1 MAKST
6 AGTEFC
12 VVKDGATTGVSVTP
26 TGASK
31 AAPCEIS
38 TASTGTLKNGDL
50 IWIPAAGTGLSE
62 VDGKWWVITNLV
74 ADTTF
79 DLLGSDTT
87 ASTGTFAA
95 GVGIKGHG
103 DADMECLCL
112 SSISFNRD
120 QPDTISTA
128 TFCDTTSSIPGSAT
142 SAGSIDFGGYV
153 DITDTDYKALLA
165 LEASGAETAFR
176 VMLPNN
182 GYIVFPATI
191 NQITV
196 DIPLEGA
203 VAYSGSATLKSA
215 ARHLFA

>member
-6 AGTEFC
+6 AGTKIC
-12 VVKDGATTGVSVTP
+12 VVKDGATTGVSITP

-31 AAPCEIS
+31 AAPCEIL

-50 IWIPAAGTGLSE
+50 IWMPAAATGLSE
-62 VDGKWWVITNLV
+62 IDGKWWIITNLT
-74 ADTTF
+74 ADTSF

-87 ASTGTFAA
+87 ASAGTFAA
-95 GVGIKGHG
+95 GTGIVGHG

-120 QPDTISTA
+120 SPDTISTA

-153 DITDTDYKALLA
+153 DISAADYKELLK
-165 LEASGAETAFR
+165 LEASGADTAFR

-182 GYIVFPATI
+182 GYIVFDAVI

-215 ARHLFA
+215 ARHLF

>member
-6 AGTEFC
+6 SGTKIC
-12 VVKDGATTGVSVTP
+12 CVKDGATTGVSVTP

-31 AAPCEIS
+31 AAPCEIT

-62 VDGKWWVITNLV
+62 VDGKWWVITNLT
-74 ADTTF
+74 ADTSF

-112 SSISFNRD
+112 SEISFNRD
-120 QPDTISTA
+120 SPDTISVS
-128 TFCDTTSSIPGSAT
+128 TFCDTTASIAGSAT
-142 SAGSIDFGGYV
+142 SAGSVDFAGFV
-153 DITDTDYKALLA
+153 DISASDYKALLA
-165 LEASGAETAFR
+165 LEKSGAETAFR
-176 VMLPNN
+176 VMLPGN
-182 GYIVFPATI
+182 GFIVFPATI
-191 NQITV
+191 GQITV
-196 DIPLEGA
+196 SIPLEGA

-215 ARHLFA
+215 ARHLF